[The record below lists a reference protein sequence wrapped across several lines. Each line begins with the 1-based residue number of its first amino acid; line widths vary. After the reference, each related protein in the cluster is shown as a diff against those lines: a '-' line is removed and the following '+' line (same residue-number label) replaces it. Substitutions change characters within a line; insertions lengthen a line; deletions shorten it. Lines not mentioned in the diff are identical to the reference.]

1 METPTDMEIVRRVQ
15 TGDAEAFGE
24 LVNRYSGR
32 IYALALAEGARC
44 AAGRR
49 CHAGD
54 FHPSV

>member
-15 TGDAEAFGE
+15 AGDAEAFGE
-24 LVNRYSGR
+24 LV
-32 IYALALAEGARC
+32 GAI
-44 AAGRR
+44 ADYKIEVIG